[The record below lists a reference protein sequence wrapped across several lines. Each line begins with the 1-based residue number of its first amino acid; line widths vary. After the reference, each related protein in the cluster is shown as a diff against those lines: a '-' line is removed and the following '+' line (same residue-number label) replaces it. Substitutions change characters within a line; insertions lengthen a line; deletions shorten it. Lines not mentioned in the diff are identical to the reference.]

1 MGIRSIDQNQK
12 KQNML
17 YKGTKWKKKKKRI
30 LIHRIRQG
38 MAVKERTAVFNN

>member
-17 YKGTKWKKKKKRI
+17 YKGTKWKKKKK
-30 LIHRIRQG
+30 
-38 MAVKERTAVFNN
+38 ES